1 MNMHSTTP
9 SSGRN
14 LAAGSAPNQS
24 GAPAY
29 MSERQLQAYLLARDT
44 VRRVQRTASLM
55 AAIPRCATGNR
66 NRAQHGSRP
75 RH

>member
-14 LAAGSAPNQS
+14 LAARSAPNQS

-29 MSERQLQAYLLARDT
+29 MSDRQLQAYLLARDT
-44 VRRVQRTASLM
+44 VRRVQRTASLIGM
-55 AAIPRCATGNR
+55 IPRRATGNR
-66 NRAQHGSRP
+66 NAAQGGSRSS
-75 RH
+75 H